1 MKIALIGF
9 GAAGI
14 GFVKGLVD
22 SGKILETSIDIYE
35 RGKDIEHSGFG
46 GLKYDGKIFISRH
59 MGGDLELPLDVQ
71 KSVVKFFLEYAE
83 MDTQELQNL
92 SYDDI
97 SFGNTELYKAFYSQG
112 FEPIRSKFFHIGTDI
127 LKNVV
132 ERIYRKFSE
141 YKNINFKFGESV
153 EDTQLK
159 EDKVVVITKAKSE
172 EYDKVV
178 VAVGR
183 SGFRL
188 VNKLIE
194 RYPQLV
200 LTNTQVDLGVR
211 YELPNHIV
219 EELNKQ
225 MYEFKV
231 RLKTRTGYIART
243 FCNNPAGEVTLEEYE
258 DFVTVNGHAKSYK
271 QTENTNFAILVTHN
285 FTEPFNDP
293 VGYGMYIAK
302 LANILAGGRKVI
314 LQCFEDFKESKR
326 TKKIGRVHP
335 TLEPKNFI
343 LGDLNLVLPRKTT
356 ESIIDFIE
364 RLDKVVP
371 GVAAP
376 DNLMYGVEVKF
387 YGNKI
392 NNEFSDKLKIIG
404 DCSGWTRSITYA
416 AGHGY
421 LVAQNI

>member
-1 MKIALIGF
+1 M
-9 GAAGI
+9 
-14 GFVKGLVD
+14 
-22 SGKILETSIDIYE
+22 
-35 RGKDIEHSGFG
+35 
-46 GLKYDGKIFISRH
+46 
-59 MGGDLELPLDVQ
+59 
-71 KSVVKFFLEYAE
+71 
-83 MDTQELQNL
+83 
-92 SYDDI
+92 
-97 SFGNTELYKAFYSQG
+97 
-112 FEPIRSKFFHIGTDI
+112 
-127 LKNVV
+127 
-132 ERIYRKFSE
+132 
-141 YKNINFKFGESV
+141 
-153 EDTQLK
+153 
-159 EDKVVVITKAKSE
+159 
-172 EYDKVV
+172 
-178 VAVGR
+178 
-183 SGFRL
+183 
-188 VNKLIE
+188 
-194 RYPQLV
+194 
-200 LTNTQVDLGVR
+200 DLGVR

-219 EELNKQ
+219 EELNRQ

-271 QTENTNFAILVTHN
+271 QTENTNFAILVTHT

-314 LQCFEDFKESKR
+314 LQCFEDFKDSKR

-392 NNEFSDKLKIIG
+392 NNEFSNKLKIIG